1 LKRRII
7 GVFKTAM
14 ALLLIVSSGL
24 AIYSRSLGKGFDPVR
39 EVQSL
44 RNENRRDD
52 ALDMTRFF
60 IESGDGDTEK
70 LRDLEKELE
79 YTLPEKVKSFLWD
92 GVIKGEVYDSIS
104 GLGAI
109 ASDLCVFGDVRD
121 LSIQGW
127 RYLWG
132 DPSFDKLIMILSA
145 TGIGLSSSEL
155 VNGCNALAKNA
166 LKFIKGVPKVMEKG
180 LLKKVLKMDIGKEAS
195 EKVFTLLKKTNGLF
209 PGPFHA
215 CRTSM
220 TSSTSTPR

>member
-1 LKRRII
+1 LKRII
-7 GVFKTAM
+7 VGVLKTAI
-14 ALLLIVSSGL
+14 ALFLIVSSGL

-39 EVQSL
+39 EVQTL

-60 IESGDGDTEK
+60 IESGDGDGEK
-70 LRDLEKELE
+70 LKGLEKELE
-79 YTLPEKVKSFLWD
+79 YTLPERVKSFLWD
-92 GVIKGEVYDSIS
+92 GALKGEVYDSFS

-109 ASDLCVFGDVRD
+109 ASDLCIFGDVRD

-127 RYLWG
+127 KFLSN

-145 TGIGLSSSEL
+145 TGIGLSSTEL

-166 LKFIKGVPKVMEKG
+166 LKFIKRIPTVMEKG
-180 LLKKVLKMDIGKEAS
+180 LLKRVLKMEIGKEAS
-195 EKVFTLLKKTNGLF
+195 EKIFTLLKKTNGPF

-215 CRTSM
+215 FQTLRI
-220 TSSTSTPR
+220 SSISTPH

>member
-1 LKRRII
+1 LKRIVV
-7 GVFKTAM
+7 GVLKAAI

-24 AIYSRSLGKGFDPVR
+24 AIYSRSLGKDLDPVR
-39 EVQSL
+39 EVQIL
-44 RNENRRDD
+44 RDQHRRDD

-60 IESGDGDTEK
+60 IETGDGDTEK
-70 LRDLEKELE
+70 LRDLEKQLE
-79 YTLPEKVKSFLWD
+79 YTLPEKAKSFLWD

-127 RYLWG
+127 KYLVN

-145 TGIGLSSSEL
+145 TGIGLSSTEL

-166 LKFIKGVPKVMEKG
+166 LKFIKRIPAVMEKG
-180 LLKKVLKMDIGKEAS
+180 LLKKVLKLDIGKEAS
-195 EKVFTLLKKTNGLF
+195 EKVFTLLKKTNGLYL
-209 PGPFHA
+209 GPFHA
-215 CRTSM
+215 FQTSRI
-220 TSSTSTPR
+220 SSISIPH